1 VNAYQGGSV
10 TSIFDP
16 SDPCDDPHFGG
27 RPPVLDEEKRRKI
40 IAMLAN
46 GSSRRVAANY
56 VGCAPS
62 TITRAILRDGEFAAA
77 VAQAEQN
84 TEIDAL
90 RHIRNAARNNRY
102 WRAAAW
108 LLERRNPQ
116 DFAKRPPHAFT
127 DDQIVQLFLKVTSSF
142 IAKMS
147 DDDFD
152 QAFEQLDALVR
163 EIRIDPKKAD
173 VPYSSQ
179 LPAPKWPAW
188 GYAKADPPDEGS
200 FATDPPNSLSDFDE
214 DESSQVYVVEAVQIV
229 ADPSSQTA
237 H

>member
-1 VNAYQGGSV
+1 M
-10 TSIFDP
+10 FDP
-16 SDPCDDPHFGG
+16 SDPSDDPNFGG

-46 GSSRRVAANY
+46 GSSRRVVANY
-56 VGCAPS
+56 IGCAPS
-62 TITRAILRDGEFAAA
+62 TITRTILRDGEFAAA
-77 VAQAEQN
+77 VAEAEQN

-127 DDQIVQLFLKVTSSF
+127 DDQIVQLFLQVNSTF

-152 QAFEQLDALVR
+152 QSLEQLDAFTR
-163 EIRIDPKKAD
+163 ELRINPKKAD
-173 VPYSSQ
+173 VPYSPQ
-179 LPAPKWPAW
+179 LPEPKWPEW
-188 GYAKADPPDEGS
+188 GYEKADLANGGS
-200 FATDPPNSLSDFDE
+200 FATDPPNGLCDFDE
-214 DESSQVYVVEAVQIV
+214 DESLQVYVVEAVQI
-229 ADPSSQTA
+229 AANPPSQTA
-237 H
+237 A